1 MCADEVR
8 ATSRRCARSRSVWSG
23 SWPSR
28 AIRRARRPAGA
39 RLRRLLVEPPHHPR
53 QRHGRV
59 RLLTSD
65 PDQGDLRCSISVLR
79 ARSSPTSSSTPR
91 PTSGSP
97 RARPATSRSAGR
109 PSSPTSPTSRTGWL
123 RFREGQAPERVID
136 PSLERA
142 APCPGEGFKRG
153 FVLAVYSQKFFGG
166 LAELSSA
173 SIHMG
178 NAIRELY
185 ADFERERA
193 QPSWPGPGDRLHRL
207 RADEGPLRGQ
217 LQAPSRAGEVGRS
230 AGRAARCQPGRAVR
244 DLAGRAGDDSPAAGH
259 PRAAAASRRR
269 PKTSLGPSSD
279 SGTVQASQELDRER
293 QRPSDRRAG
302 CRTDAA
308 PRAAS
313 VRRRPRR
320 LPRGQD
326 RAGLDRRP

>member
-1 MCADEVR
+1 MLNIGATGSIKPYVKFNAKADKWFAKGE
-8 ATSRRCARSRSVWSG
+8 TG
-23 SWPSR
+23 D
-28 AIRRARRPAGA
+28 
-39 RLRRLLVEPPHHPR
+39 VEI
-53 QRHGRV
+53 G
-59 RLLTSD
+59 
-65 PDQGDLRCSISVLR
+65 
-79 ARSSPTSSSTPR
+79 R
-91 PTSGSP
+91 PTFV
-97 RARPATSRSAGR
+97 ADLANIA
-109 PSSPTSPTSRTGWL
+109 TGWL

-142 APCPGEGFKRG
+142 APCPDEGFKRG

-193 QPSWPGPGDRLHRL
+193 SHPGQVPVVACTGSEPMKDRYGVNYKPLLELVKWVDRPAELPDASPVEPSEIWQGAPRRQPDRRPPTC
-207 RADEGPLRGQ
+207 RR
-217 LQAPSRAGEVGRS
+217 R
-230 AGRAARCQPGRAVR
+230 
-244 DLAGRAGDDSPAAGH
+244 
-259 PRAAAASRRR
+259 SRRR
-269 PKTSLGPSSD
+269 PKTSLRPSSD
-279 SGTVQASQELDRER
+279 SGTVQARPRADRER

-302 CRTDAA
+302 CRADAA